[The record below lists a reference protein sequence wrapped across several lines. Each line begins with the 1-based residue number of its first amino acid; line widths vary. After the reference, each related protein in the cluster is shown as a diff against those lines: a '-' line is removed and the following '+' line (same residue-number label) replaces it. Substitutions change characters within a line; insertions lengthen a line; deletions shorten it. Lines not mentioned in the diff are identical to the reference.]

1 MTFRVTKRAKKRA
14 RRRRMQRENKWKI
27 WRIVKNICFIL
38 SVYCFVQ
45 GVLIFDEYDP
55 RGRFYGI
62 LGFSISLI
70 TYVVI
75 VSLMYNFTSGWIQ
88 ERLNEHM
95 WIQGNVLHHF
105 WQVSFA
111 AGLNYRNADLSGT
124 EFQLDL
130 TTVREVLYD
139 AKSGRVEF
147 YVSGCQVLYDDFTT
161 KRIRQICPLVNSKY
175 KHVCYDYYNPGL
187 VDVLKSK
194 GILCRETTMD
204 FNIKQI

>member
-1 MTFRVTKRAKKRA
+1 MTFKVTESAKNKA
-14 RRRRMQRENKWKI
+14 RRRRLQRENKWKI

-38 SVYCFVQ
+38 SVYCFVH
-45 GVLIFDEYDP
+45 GVLIYDEDDP
-55 RGRFYGI
+55 TGRFNGI

-75 VSLMYNFTSGWIQ
+75 ASLMYNFTSGWIQ

-147 YVSGCQVLYDDFTT
+147 YVSGRQVLYDDFTT

-175 KHVCYDYYNPGL
+175 KHVCYDYYDPGL
-187 VDVLKSK
+187 VDVLKSQ
-194 GILCRETTMD
+194 GIPCRETMMD
-204 FNIKQI
+204 FNIRQI